1 MTTVAIHSAR
11 NFTRCTGPCWF
22 RQHHRQ
28 WRRAHR
34 PWVARLF
41 VPGRVATEGAL
52 KQLERLRQERDRV
65 TVTIAR
71 RELRRWLRESS
82 EGQAV
87 EDVVSALLYMQV
99 IQTEI
104 VSAAY
109 AIGGRSAA
117 HV

>member
-1 MTTVAIHSAR
+1 MQKHLWKLPIPEFDAGNPLRVTVSEAG
-11 NFTRCTGPCWF
+11 T
-22 RQHHRQ
+22 
-28 WRRAHR
+28 
-34 PWVARLF
+34 
-41 VPGRVATEGAL
+41 VATEGAL